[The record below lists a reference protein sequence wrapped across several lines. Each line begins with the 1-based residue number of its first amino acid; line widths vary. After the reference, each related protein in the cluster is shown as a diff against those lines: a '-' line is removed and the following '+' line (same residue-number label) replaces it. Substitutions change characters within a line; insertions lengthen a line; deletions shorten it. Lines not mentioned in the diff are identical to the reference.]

1 MTYQRMTRR
10 HRYLKYMRAKKER
23 VHTGLGHLFNL
34 MRYFRLTWL
43 AKVLVRSKWHVA
55 DLYVDGRFV
64 KALYI
69 FPKEQA
75 KERIARINK
84 EVAELVNART
94 ALEKARMKD
103 GNMLKPKR

>member
-10 HRYLKYMRAKKER
+10 HRHLKYMKAKKER
-23 VHTGLGHLFNL
+23 VNTGLGHLFQL
-34 MRYFRLTWL
+34 MRYLRLTWL

-84 EVAELVNART
+84 EVAELVKVRT
-94 ALEKARMKD
+94 AQAKVKD
-103 GNMLKPKR
+103 GNIQKPKR

>member
-1 MTYQRMTRR
+1 MTYQRITRR

-43 AKVLVRSKWHVA
+43 AKLLVRSKWHVA

-69 FPKEQA
+69 FPKEA
-75 KERIARINK
+75 KEAKHRIERSNK

-94 ALEKARMKD
+94 AMEK
-103 GNMLKPKR
+103 

>member
-43 AKVLVRSKWHVA
+43 AKLLVRSKWHVA

-69 FPKEQA
+69 FPKEEA
-75 KERIARINK
+75 KQRIERINK
-84 EVAELVNART
+84 EVAELVKVRT
-94 ALEKARMKD
+94 AQEKVKD
-103 GNMLKPKR
+103 GNTQKPKR